1 MPAEAVQGVIAAIN
15 AKQVDEFGVR
25 PINAFMTGT
34 GEAYCFTEAPDADAV
49 CKSHGI
55 PLDRGEVKEVQTFV

>member
-1 MPAEAVQGVIAAIN
+1 MIAAIN

-49 CKSHGI
+49 CKSHESHGI